1 MQVQRKRLGVVVHV
15 AAVPCSCV
23 VVLPPVPLVRF
34 VLVLQMQHL
43 RGIHMYME
51 EASRLQ
57 TTRSAR
63 NEGAGVGKGGG
74 CQMAWI
80 DLALPPSPCLYRR
93 PNELP
98 SWRPI
103 SNPKPCLI
111 RVQSKLGFQ
120 PLKRATLCVHAH
132 IDMALIP
139 LFGQ

>member
-1 MQVQRKRLGVVVHV
+1 MGLPLDMQVQRKRLGVVVHV

-34 VLVLQMQHL
+34 ILVLQMQHL
-43 RGIHMYME
+43 RGIHTYKE
-51 EASRLQ
+51 EASRL
-57 TTRSAR
+57 R
-63 NEGAGVGKGGG
+63 NKGAGVGKGGG

-80 DLALPPSPCLYRR
+80 NLALPTSPCLYRC

-111 RVQSKLGFQ
+111 RVQSELGFQ
-120 PLKRATLCVHAH
+120 PLKRATLWVHAH
-132 IDMALIP
+132 IDMARVL
-139 LFGQ
+139 LLGH